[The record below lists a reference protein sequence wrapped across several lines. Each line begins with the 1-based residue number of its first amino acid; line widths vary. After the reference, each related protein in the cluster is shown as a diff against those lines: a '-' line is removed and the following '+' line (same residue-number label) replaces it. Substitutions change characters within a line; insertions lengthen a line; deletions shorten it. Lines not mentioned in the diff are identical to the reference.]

1 MTPALALRRPAWP
14 MLVAAFVSGAAVL
27 AAFFPVTVSV
37 AAVFVFAGPH
47 NWLEARY
54 FAARMPVR
62 WTGQRAFFLVA
73 LAGIAGLTATFSL
86 LPVDRSLWH
95 IALVCWA
102 LFLVQLSRRRVMPIL
117 LPAGLAWMAL
127 ACLFPTYSDLALVY
141 LHPLAALW
149 FVRRQIA
156 KSRPEWLTQF
166 RTLAAALPLLALFV
180 ISARGGQ
187 PSINA
192 VQFSSFVP
200 LANSPS
206 LVALHAFLELLH
218 YGAWVI
224 LLPAIGLAT
233 SPWDLRTIPLV
244 CHRHGWPKTVMAV
257 LAAGAAVVLLLW
269 ILFLLDFS
277 TTRAIYFSVA
287 IVHVLAEVP
296 FLVWL
301 R

>member
-1 MTPALALRRPAWP
+1 MTPALSLRRPAWP
-14 MLVAAFVSGAAVL
+14 MLVAAFAGGAALL
-27 AAFFPVTVSV
+27 AAFFPVAVSV
-37 AAVFVFAGPH
+37 AAVFAFAGPH

-62 WTGQRAFFLVA
+62 WTGQRGFFLVA
-73 LAGIAGLTATFSL
+73 LAGVAGLTATFSL

-95 IALVCWA
+95 VALVCWA
-102 LFLVQLSRRRVMPIL
+102 LLLVRLSRRQIIPLL

-127 ACLFPTYSDLALVY
+127 ACLFPTYADLALVY

-149 FVRRQIA
+149 FVHRQIA
-156 KSRPEWLTQF
+156 KSRPEWLPQF
-166 RTLAAALPLLALFV
+166 RALAAALPLLALFV
-180 ISARGGQ
+180 VTARAGQ

-218 YGAWVI
+218 YGAWVL

-244 CHRHGWPKTVMAV
+244 RHRLGWPKAV
-257 LAAGAAVVLLLW
+257 TAILAAGAALVLLLW

-287 IVHVLAEVP
+287 IVHVLVEVP
-296 FLVWL
+296 FLAWL

>member
-1 MTPALALRRPAWP
+1 VTPALALRRPVWP
-14 MLVAAFVSGAAVL
+14 MLAIAFISGAAVL
-27 AAFFPVTVSV
+27 AAFFPVAVSV

-62 WTGQRAFFLVA
+62 WTGQRGFFLVA
-73 LAGIAGLTATFSL
+73 LAGIAGLSATFSL
-86 LPVDRSLWH
+86 IPVDRSLWH
-95 IALVCWA
+95 AGLVCWA
-102 LFLVQLSRRRVMPIL
+102 LFLVRLSRRRILPVL

-127 ACLFPTYSDLALVY
+127 ACLFPEYADLTLVY

-149 FVRRQIA
+149 FVRRQVA
-156 KSRPEWLTQF
+156 KSRPDWLPQF
-166 RTLAAALPLLALFV
+166 RGFGVALLLLAVFV
-180 ISARGGQ
+180 VTARAGQ

-218 YGAWVI
+218 YGAWVL

-244 CHRHGWPKTVMAV
+244 RHRRGWPKAVRAV
-257 LAAGAAVVLLLW
+257 LAAGAALVLLLW

-287 IVHVLAEVP
+287 IVHVLAELP

-301 R
+301 Q

>member
-1 MTPALALRRPAWP
+1 MTPTLMLAT
-14 MLVAAFVSGAAVL
+14 AFIGVAAVL
-27 AAFFPVTVSV
+27 AGFFPVAVSV
-37 AAVFVFAGPH
+37 AAVFAFAGPH

-62 WTGQRAFFLVA
+62 WTGQRAFFLA
-73 LAGIAGLTATFSL
+73 AFAGIVGLSATFSL
-86 LPVDRSLWH
+86 IPMDRSLWH
-95 IALVCWA
+95 AALVCWA
-102 LFLVQLSRRRVMPIL
+102 LCLIRLSRRQVMPLL

-127 ACLFPTYSDLALVY
+127 AFVFPEYADLALVY

-156 KSRPEWLTQF
+156 KSRPDWQPQF
-166 RTLAAALPLLALFV
+166 RVFGAALLFLAVFV
-180 ISARGGQ
+180 VTARAGQ
-187 PSINA
+187 PNINA

-218 YGAWVI
+218 YGAWVL
-224 LLPAIGLAT
+224 LLPTIGLAA
-233 SPWDLRTIPLV
+233 SPWDFRTIPLV
-244 CHRHGWPKTVMAV
+244 RHRRGWPKVVTAV
-257 LAAGAAVVLLLW
+257 LTVGAALVLLLW
-269 ILFLLDFS
+269 ILFLLDFP